1 MLYVIYPNLL
11 TRKVVGVYFFCFVLF
26 IPVLIL
32 IFVYGRIAWVLA
44 RKVDENL
51 TEKGRKQIE
60 NKSEDSTTDVH
71 KKNYELARRNIIKTL
86 TLVAACFVI
95 CWTGNQV
102 WVLAFNF
109 EVELDWDSIGYQFF
123 ILMICVNC
131 VINPFIYLIQYK
143 DYQMALKA
151 LLCNRNK
158 AKSTN
163 EIQISQTSVSALD
176 STEQQI
182 V

>member
-1 MLYVIYPNLL
+1 MGSWKSRVE
-11 TRKVVGVYFFCFVLF
+11 VES
-26 IPVLIL
+26 
-32 IFVYGRIAWVLA
+32 

-51 TEKGRKQIE
+51 TEKGRNQIE
-60 NKSEDSTTDVH
+60 NKAVDSVTDVR
-71 KKNYELARRNIIKTL
+71 KKNYELARRNVIKTL

-151 LLCNRNK
+151 LLCGGKK
-158 AKSTN
+158 AKSTS
-163 EIQISQTSVSALD
+163 EIQISQTSASALD
-176 STEQQI
+176 STQQ
-182 V
+182 